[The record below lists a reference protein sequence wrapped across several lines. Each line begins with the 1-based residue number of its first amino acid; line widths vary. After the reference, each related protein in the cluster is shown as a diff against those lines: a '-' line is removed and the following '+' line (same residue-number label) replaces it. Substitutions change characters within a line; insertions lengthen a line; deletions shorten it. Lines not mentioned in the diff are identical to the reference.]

1 MGAFLD
7 KPKVEKHTE
16 SGAGNGLRYALASMQ
31 GWRVEMEDAHCAML
45 GLPCGG
51 GLDRWSFF
59 AVFDGHAG
67 ARVSAHCAQNLLDAI
82 CQTDE
87 FAHTVAASDVGEVV
101 PGALLGAEGGGE
113 EELAER
119 VATGIRR
126 GFLCLD
132 DQMRALPEVA
142 SGEDKSGSTA
152 VCALVS
158 PGHVYFAN
166 CGDSRALLCRHGQ
179 PAFTT
184 RDHKP
189 INPGEKERIQR
200 AGGSVMIQRVNG
212 SLAVSR
218 ALGDFEYKQVA
229 GRGPCE
235 QLVSPE
241 PEVTVQ
247 ARDPEA
253 DEFLVLACDG
263 IWDVMSNEEL
273 CHFVHHQLCISHR
286 LEELCAAVI
295 DICLYRGSKD
305 NMSIVLVLFPGAP
318 SVSDEA
324 LQHDRE
330 LNALIDKRIT
340 EMVAESPDMELNT
353 IIQTL
358 AEEDLPGL
366 PPGGGI
372 LAKRSFIEEVYS
384 KLKPP
389 STSSEPV
396 KGYQAEREQ
405 AEEANQ

>member
-1 MGAFLD
+1 M
-7 KPKVEKHTE
+7 
-16 SGAGNGLRYALASMQ
+16 
-31 GWRVEMEDAHCAML
+31 
-45 GLPCGG
+45 
-51 GLDRWSFF
+51 
-59 AVFDGHAG
+59 
-67 ARVSAHCAQNLLDAI
+67 
-82 CQTDE
+82 
-87 FAHTVAASDVGEVV
+87 
-101 PGALLGAEGGGE
+101 
-113 EELAER
+113 
-119 VATGIRR
+119 
-126 GFLCLD
+126 
-132 DQMRALPEVA
+132 
-142 SGEDKSGSTA
+142 
-152 VCALVS
+152 
-158 PGHVYFAN
+158 
-166 CGDSRALLCRHGQ
+166 
-179 PAFTT
+179 
-184 RDHKP
+184 
-189 INPGEKERIQR
+189 
-200 AGGSVMIQRVNG
+200 
-212 SLAVSR
+212 
-218 ALGDFEYKQVA
+218 A

-330 LNALIDKRIT
+330 LDALIDKRIT

-358 AEEDLPGL
+358 AEEELPGL

-384 KLKPP
+384 KLKPL

-396 KGYQAEREQ
+396 KGYQREREQ